1 MPQIA
6 LKAPVPPRATL
17 GVLLRAPT
25 AAAINSTKPPMF
37 LYSPNDA
44 KSLVSRVILPLA
56 CALTL
61 SCSDCSFEAASV
73 DAFLNRETSQQCVK
87 DSDCVV
93 ETVNCIELES
103 AFCGQITL
111 NKKTAA
117 STEWKEL
124 KADAVD
130 CSEDSCAVCLALLV
144 ASCSNGSCS

>member
-1 MPQIA
+1 MILTARISTQVA
-6 LKAPVPPRATL
+6 LIRA
-17 GVLLRAPT
+17 A
-25 AAAINSTKPPMF
+25 ST
-37 LYSPNDA
+37 
-44 KSLVSRVILPLA
+44 LA

-93 ETVNCIELES
+93 ETVNCVELES
-103 AFCGQITL
+103 ASCGQVTL

-124 KADAVD
+124 KADAAD
-130 CSEDSCAVCLALLV
+130 CAEGSCAATCDAGRL
-144 ASCSNGSCS
+144 ASCSNGSCH